1 VTQLET
7 QVKELQHE
15 KQALEQRLETQTSE
29 SQKQAQEQLKET
41 QDIREKYQK
50 MA

>member
-1 VTQLET
+1 MRNR
-7 QVKELQHE
+7 
-15 KQALEQRLETQTSE
+15 LEQRLETQTTE